1 MTDPADIDGASGT
14 IWWLYMIE
22 CRGGGIYTGIAI
34 DVDLRYEKHASGR
47 GARYTPINPPVR
59 LLCRHPFSDRQSAA
73 RAEYV
78 IKRLSSERKWAM
90 ATSGSFGEAVAATM
104 ARRQSR

>member
-1 MTDPADIDGASGT
+1 MADVADMDGVAGAT
-14 IWWLYMIE
+14 WWLYMIE

-47 GARYTPINPPVR
+47 GARYARINPPVR
-59 LLCRHPFSDRQSAA
+59 LLCRHPFPDRQGAT

-78 IKRLSSERKWAM
+78 VKRLSLEHKWEM
-90 ATSGSFGEAVAATM
+90 ATSGLFGEAVAAIM
-104 ARRQSR
+104 ARRESR